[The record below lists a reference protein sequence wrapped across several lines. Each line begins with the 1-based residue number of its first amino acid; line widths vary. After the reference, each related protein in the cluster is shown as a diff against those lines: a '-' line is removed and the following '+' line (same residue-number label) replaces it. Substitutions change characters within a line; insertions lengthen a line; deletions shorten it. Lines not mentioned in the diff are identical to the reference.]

1 MSNNTPETSTI
12 DRLFL
17 ELSQFT
23 KAKTNAQIT
32 LEYKLSEAEKTIDRL
47 CDEFN
52 NENGQMH
59 MGEPVIKNPFMDKL
73 AAVTAQRD
81 ELLLRLSF
89 MDKLAAVTAQRDEL
103 LLRLSSMV
111 GTMRTLCLE
120 CGWSTLDFPD
130 VEKAESL
137 IDNCEQK

>member
-52 NENGQMH
+52 NENGPMH

-81 ELLLRLSF
+81 ELLLRLS
-89 MDKLAAVTAQRDEL
+89 
-103 LLRLSSMV
+103 SIV

>member
-52 NENGQMH
+52 NENGPMH

-81 ELLLRLSF
+81 ELLLRLS
-89 MDKLAAVTAQRDEL
+89 
-103 LLRLSSMV
+103 SMV
-111 GTMRTLCLE
+111 GTMRTLCRE

>member
-17 ELSQFT
+17 ELSRFT

-52 NENGQMH
+52 NENGPMH
-59 MGEPVIKNPFMDKL
+59 MGEPVIKNP
-73 AAVTAQRD
+73 
-81 ELLLRLSF
+81 F

>member
-47 CDEFN
+47 CDEN
-52 NENGQMH
+52 RQLRTE
-59 MGEPVIKNPFMDKL
+59 IKQPKK
-73 AAVTAQRD
+73 R
-81 ELLLRLSF
+81 
-89 MDKLAAVTAQRDEL
+89 
-103 LLRLSSMV
+103 
-111 GTMRTLCLE
+111 
-120 CGWSTLDFPD
+120 
-130 VEKAESL
+130 
-137 IDNCEQK
+137 

>member
-52 NENGQMH
+52 NENGPMH

-89 MDKLAAVTAQRDEL
+89 
-103 LLRLSSMV
+103 MV